1 MQHFYFY
8 LAVYMAINHKANQN
22 DTSVIEKDSTDLK
35 VTASFEQGVT
45 YELCAGIVDQKIPLI
60 EIAKKEVLEETGYDV
75 PLENISKLFQNH
87 EVGFV
92 GNRLTVFYAEV
103 TDEMDLFKGGSNITE
118 GEFIETMY
126 LPLNEAKDFVFND
139 DYVKPSSF
147 VAAFCWYFMKH
158 GMK

>member
-1 MQHFYFY
+1 
-8 LAVYMAINHKANQN
+8 MASNHKANQN
-22 DTSVIEKDSTDLK
+22 YTSVIEKDSTNLK
-35 VTASFEQGVT
+35 ITASFEQGVT
-45 YELCAGIVDQKIPLI
+45 YELCAGIVDLKIPLI
-60 EIAKKEVLEETGYDV
+60 EIAKKEILEETGYDF

-103 TDEMDLFKGGSNITE
+103 ADEMNLSKSGGNVTE

-126 LPLNEAKDFVFND
+126 LPLNEARDFVFND

-147 VAAFCWYFMKH
+147 VAAFCWYFMKN
-158 GMK
+158 GIK

>member
-1 MQHFYFY
+1 
-8 LAVYMAINHKANQN
+8 MASNHKANQN
-22 DTSVIEKDSTDLK
+22 YTSVIEKDSTNLTI
-35 VTASFEQGVT
+35 TASFEQGVT
-45 YELCAGIVDQKIPLI
+45 YELCAGIVDLKIPLI
-60 EIAKKEVLEETGYDV
+60 EIAKKEILEETGYDF

-103 TDEMDLFKGGSNITE
+103 ADEMNLSKSGGNVTE

-126 LPLNEAKDFVFND
+126 LPLNEARDFVFND

-158 GMK
+158 GIK

>member
-1 MQHFYFY
+1 
-8 LAVYMAINHKANQN
+8 MASNHKANQN
-22 DTSVIEKDSTDLK
+22 YTSVIEKDSTNLK
-35 VTASFEQGVT
+35 ITASFEQGVT
-45 YELCAGIVDQKIPLI
+45 CELCTGIVDLKIPLI
-60 EIAKKEVLEETGYDV
+60 EIAKKEILEETGYDF

-103 TDEMDLFKGGSNITE
+103 ADEMNLSKSGGNVTE

-126 LPLNEAKDFVFND
+126 LPLNEARDFVFND

-147 VAAFCWYFMKH
+147 VAAFCWYFMKN
-158 GMK
+158 GIK

>member
-1 MQHFYFY
+1 
-8 LAVYMAINHKANQN
+8 MASNHKANQN
-22 DTSVIEKDSTDLK
+22 YTSVIEKDSTNLK
-35 VTASFEQGVT
+35 TTASFEQGVT
-45 YELCAGIVDQKIPLI
+45 YELCAGIVDLKIPLI
-60 EIAKKEVLEETGYDV
+60 EIAKKEILEETGYDF

-103 TDEMDLFKGGSNITE
+103 ADEMNLSKSGGNVTE

-126 LPLNEAKDFVFND
+126 LPLNEARDFVLND

-147 VAAFCWYFMKH
+147 VAAFCWYFMKN
-158 GMK
+158 GIK

>member
-1 MQHFYFY
+1 
-8 LAVYMAINHKANQN
+8 MASNHKANQN
-22 DTSVIEKDSTDLK
+22 YTSVIDKDSTNLK
-35 VTASFEQGVT
+35 ITASFEQGVT
-45 YELCAGIVDQKIPLI
+45 YELCAGIVDLKIPLI
-60 EIAKKEVLEETGYDV
+60 EIAKKEILEETGYDF

-103 TDEMDLFKGGSNITE
+103 ADEMNLSKSGGNVTE

-126 LPLNEAKDFVFND
+126 LPLNEARDFVFND

-158 GMK
+158 GIK

>member
-1 MQHFYFY
+1 
-8 LAVYMAINHKANQN
+8 MASNHKANQN
-22 DTSVIEKDSTDLK
+22 YTSVTEKDSTNLK
-35 VTASFEQGVT
+35 ITASFEQGVT
-45 YELCAGIVDQKIPLI
+45 YELCAGIVDLNIPLI
-60 EIAKKEVLEETGYDV
+60 EIAKKEILEETGYDF

-103 TDEMDLFKGGSNITE
+103 ADEMNLSKSGGNVTE

-126 LPLNEAKDFVFND
+126 LPLNEARDFVFND

-158 GMK
+158 GIK

>member
-1 MQHFYFY
+1 
-8 LAVYMAINHKANQN
+8 MASNHKANQN
-22 DTSVIEKDSTDLK
+22 YTSVIEKDSTNLK
-35 VTASFEQGVT
+35 TTASFEQGVT
-45 YELCAGIVDQKIPLI
+45 YELCAGIVDLKIPLI
-60 EIAKKEVLEETGYDV
+60 EIAKREILEETGYDF

-103 TDEMDLFKGGSNITE
+103 ADEMNLSKSGGNVTE

-126 LPLNEAKDFVFND
+126 LPLNEARDFVFND

-147 VAAFCWYFMKH
+147 VAAFCWYFMKN
-158 GMK
+158 GIK

>member
-1 MQHFYFY
+1 
-8 LAVYMAINHKANQN
+8 MASNHKANQN
-22 DTSVIEKDSTDLK
+22 YTSVIEKDSTNLK
-35 VTASFEQGVT
+35 ITASFEQGVT
-45 YELCAGIVDQKIPLI
+45 CELCAGIVDLKIPLI
-60 EIAKKEVLEETGYDV
+60 EIAKKEILEETGYDF

-103 TDEMDLFKGGSNITE
+103 ADEMNLSKSGGNVTE

-126 LPLNEAKDFVFND
+126 LPLNEARDFVFND

-158 GMK
+158 GIK

>member
-1 MQHFYFY
+1 
-8 LAVYMAINHKANQN
+8 MASNHKANQN
-22 DTSVIEKDSTDLK
+22 YTSVIEKDSTNLK
-35 VTASFEQGVT
+35 ITASFEQGVT
-45 YELCAGIVDQKIPLI
+45 YELCAGIVDLKIPLI
-60 EIAKKEVLEETGYDV
+60 EIAKKEILEETRYDF

-103 TDEMDLFKGGSNITE
+103 ADEMNLSKSGGNVTE

-126 LPLNEAKDFVFND
+126 LPLNEARDFVFND

-147 VAAFCWYFMKH
+147 VAAFCWYFMKN
-158 GMK
+158 GIK

>member
-1 MQHFYFY
+1 
-8 LAVYMAINHKANQN
+8 MAINHKANLN
-22 DTSVIEKDSTDLK
+22 DASVIEKDSTDLK
-35 VTASFEQGVT
+35 VTVPFEQGVT

-60 EIAKKEVLEETGYDV
+60 EIAKKETLEETGYDV
-75 PLENISKLFQNH
+75 PLENISKLFQH
-87 EVGFV
+87 HQVGFA
-92 GNRLTVFYAEV
+92 GNCGTVFFAEV
-103 TDEMDLFKGGSNITE
+103 TDGMNLSKGGGNINE

-158 GMK
+158 GIK

>member
-1 MQHFYFY
+1 
-8 LAVYMAINHKANQN
+8 MASNHKANQN
-22 DTSVIEKDSTDLK
+22 YTSVIEKDSTNLK
-35 VTASFEQGVT
+35 TTASFEQGVT
-45 YELCAGIVDQKIPLI
+45 YELCAGIVDLKIPLI
-60 EIAKKEVLEETGYDV
+60 EIAKKEILEETGYDF

-87 EVGFV
+87 EVVFV

-103 TDEMDLFKGGSNITE
+103 ADEMNLSKSGGNVTE

-126 LPLNEAKDFVFND
+126 LPLNEARDFVFND

-158 GMK
+158 GIK

>member
-1 MQHFYFY
+1 
-8 LAVYMAINHKANQN
+8 MASNHKANQN
-22 DTSVIEKDSTDLK
+22 YTSVIEKDSTNLK
-35 VTASFEQGVT
+35 TTASFEQGVT
-45 YELCAGIVDQKIPLI
+45 YELCAGIVDLKIPLI
-60 EIAKKEVLEETGYDV
+60 EIAKREILEETGYDF

-103 TDEMDLFKGGSNITE
+103 ADEMNLSKSGGNVTE

-126 LPLNEAKDFVFND
+126 LPLNEARDFVFND

-158 GMK
+158 GIK

>member
-1 MQHFYFY
+1 
-8 LAVYMAINHKANQN
+8 MASNHKANQN
-22 DTSVIEKDSTDLK
+22 YTSVIEKDSTNLK
-35 VTASFEQGVT
+35 ITASFEQGVT
-45 YELCAGIVDQKIPLI
+45 YELCAGIVDLKIPLI
-60 EIAKKEVLEETGYDV
+60 EIAKKEILEETGYDF

-103 TDEMDLFKGGSNITE
+103 ADEMNLSKSGGNVTE

-126 LPLNEAKDFVFND
+126 LPSNEARDFVFND

-158 GMK
+158 GIK

>member
-1 MQHFYFY
+1 
-8 LAVYMAINHKANQN
+8 MASNHKANQN
-22 DTSVIEKDSTDLK
+22 YTSVIEKDSTNLK
-35 VTASFEQGVT
+35 STASFEQGVT
-45 YELCAGIVDQKIPLI
+45 YELCAGIVDLKIPLI
-60 EIAKKEVLEETGYDV
+60 EIAKKEILEETGYDF

-103 TDEMDLFKGGSNITE
+103 ADEMNLSKSGGNVTE

-126 LPLNEAKDFVFND
+126 LPLNEARDFVFND

-147 VAAFCWYFMKH
+147 VAAFCWYFMKN
-158 GMK
+158 GIK

>member
-1 MQHFYFY
+1 
-8 LAVYMAINHKANQN
+8 MASNHKANQN
-22 DTSVIEKDSTDLK
+22 YTSVIEKDSTNLK
-35 VTASFEQGVT
+35 ITASFEQGVT
-45 YELCAGIVDQKIPLI
+45 CELCAGIVDLKIPLI
-60 EIAKKEVLEETGYDV
+60 EIAKKEILEETGYDF

-103 TDEMDLFKGGSNITE
+103 ADEMNLSKSGGNVTE

-126 LPLNEAKDFVFND
+126 LPLNEARDFVFND

-147 VAAFCWYFMKH
+147 VAAFCWFFMKH
-158 GMK
+158 GIK

>member
-1 MQHFYFY
+1 
-8 LAVYMAINHKANQN
+8 MASNHKANQN
-22 DTSVIEKDSTDLK
+22 YTSVIEKDSTNLK
-35 VTASFEQGVT
+35 TTASFEQGVT
-45 YELCAGIVDQKIPLI
+45 YELCAGIVDLKIPLI
-60 EIAKKEVLEETGYDV
+60 EIATKEILEETGYDF

-103 TDEMDLFKGGSNITE
+103 ADEMNLSKSGGNVTE

-126 LPLNEAKDFVFND
+126 LPLNEARDFVFND

-158 GMK
+158 GIK

>member
-1 MQHFYFY
+1 
-8 LAVYMAINHKANQN
+8 MASNHKANQN
-22 DTSVIEKDSTDLK
+22 YTSVIEKDSTNLK
-35 VTASFEQGVT
+35 TTASFEQGVT
-45 YELCAGIVDQKIPLI
+45 YELCAGIVDLKIPLI
-60 EIAKKEVLEETGYDV
+60 EIAKKEILEETGYDF

-92 GNRLTVFYAEV
+92 RNRLTVFYAEV
-103 TDEMDLFKGGSNITE
+103 ADEMNLSKSGGNVTE

-126 LPLNEAKDFVFND
+126 LPLNEARDFVFND

-158 GMK
+158 GIK

>member
-1 MQHFYFY
+1 
-8 LAVYMAINHKANQN
+8 MASNHKANQN
-22 DTSVIEKDSTDLK
+22 YTSVIEKDSTNLK
-35 VTASFEQGVT
+35 ITASFEQGVT
-45 YELCAGIVDQKIPLI
+45 YELCAGIVDLKIPLI
-60 EIAKKEVLEETGYDV
+60 EIAKREILEETGYDF

-103 TDEMDLFKGGSNITE
+103 ADEMNLSKSGGNVTE

-126 LPLNEAKDFVFND
+126 LPLNEARDFVFND

-158 GMK
+158 GIK

>member
-1 MQHFYFY
+1 
-8 LAVYMAINHKANQN
+8 MASNHKANQN
-22 DTSVIEKDSTDLK
+22 YTSVIEKDSTNLK
-35 VTASFEQGVT
+35 ITASFEQGVT
-45 YELCAGIVDQKIPLI
+45 YELCAGIVDLKIPLI
-60 EIAKKEVLEETGYDV
+60 EIATKEILEETGYDF

-92 GNRLTVFYAEV
+92 RNRLTVFYAEV
-103 TDEMDLFKGGSNITE
+103 ADEMNLSKSGGNVTE

-126 LPLNEAKDFVFND
+126 LPLNEARDFVFND

-158 GMK
+158 GIK

>member
-1 MQHFYFY
+1 
-8 LAVYMAINHKANQN
+8 MAINHKANLN

-35 VTASFEQGVT
+35 VTAPFEQGVT
-45 YELCAGIVDQKIPLI
+45 YELCAGIVDQKTPLT
-60 EIAKKEVLEETGYDV
+60 EIAKKEILEETGYDV
-75 PLENISKLFQNH
+75 PLDKITKLFQH
-87 EVGFV
+87 HQVGFA
-92 GNRLTVFYAEV
+92 GNCGTVFYAEV
-103 TDEMDLFKGGSNITE
+103 TDEMNLSKGGGNITE

-158 GMK
+158 GIK

>member
-1 MQHFYFY
+1 
-8 LAVYMAINHKANQN
+8 MASNHKANQN
-22 DTSVIEKDSTDLK
+22 YTSVIEKDSTNLK
-35 VTASFEQGVT
+35 TTASFEQGVT
-45 YELCAGIVDQKIPLI
+45 YELCAGIVDLKIPLI
-60 EIAKKEVLEETGYDV
+60 EIAKKEILEETGYDF

-103 TDEMDLFKGGSNITE
+103 ADEMNLSKSGGNVTE

-126 LPLNEAKDFVFND
+126 LPLNEARDFVFND

-147 VAAFCWYFMKH
+147 VAAFCWYFMKN
-158 GMK
+158 GIK

>member
-1 MQHFYFY
+1 
-8 LAVYMAINHKANQN
+8 MASNHKANQN
-22 DTSVIEKDSTDLK
+22 YTSVIEKDSTNLK
-35 VTASFEQGVT
+35 ITASFEQGVT
-45 YELCAGIVDQKIPLI
+45 YELCAGIVDLKIPLI
-60 EIAKKEVLEETGYDV
+60 EIAKKEILEETGYDF

-92 GNRLTVFYAEV
+92 GKRLTVFYAEV
-103 TDEMDLFKGGSNITE
+103 ADEMNLSKSGGNVTE

-126 LPLNEAKDFVFND
+126 LPLNEARDFVFND

-158 GMK
+158 GIK

>member
-1 MQHFYFY
+1 
-8 LAVYMAINHKANQN
+8 MASNHKANQN
-22 DTSVIEKDSTDLK
+22 YTSVIEKDSTNLTI
-35 VTASFEQGVT
+35 TASFEQGVT
-45 YELCAGIVDQKIPLI
+45 YELCAGIVDLKIPLI
-60 EIAKKEVLEETGYDV
+60 EIAKKEILEETGYDF

-103 TDEMDLFKGGSNITE
+103 ADEMNLSKSGGNVTE

-126 LPLNEAKDFVFND
+126 LPLNEARDFVFND

-147 VAAFCWYFMKH
+147 VAAFCWYFMKN
-158 GMK
+158 GIK

>member
-1 MQHFYFY
+1 
-8 LAVYMAINHKANQN
+8 MASNHKANQN
-22 DTSVIEKDSTDLK
+22 YTSVIEKDSTNLK
-35 VTASFEQGVT
+35 ITASFEQGLT
-45 YELCAGIVDQKIPLI
+45 CELCAGIVDLKIPLI
-60 EIAKKEVLEETGYDV
+60 EIAKKEILEETGYDF

-103 TDEMDLFKGGSNITE
+103 ADEMNLSKSGGNVTE

-126 LPLNEAKDFVFND
+126 LPLNEARDFVFND

-147 VAAFCWYFMKH
+147 VAAFCWYFMKN
-158 GMK
+158 GIK

>member
-1 MQHFYFY
+1 
-8 LAVYMAINHKANQN
+8 MASNHKANQN
-22 DTSVIEKDSTDLK
+22 YTSVIEKDSTNLK
-35 VTASFEQGVT
+35 ITASFEQGVT
-45 YELCAGIVDQKIPLI
+45 CELCAGIVDLKIPLI
-60 EIAKKEVLEETGYDV
+60 EIAKKEILEETGYDF

-103 TDEMDLFKGGSNITE
+103 ADEMNLSKSGGNVTE

-126 LPLNEAKDFVFND
+126 LPLNEARDFVFND

-147 VAAFCWYFMKH
+147 VAAFCWYFMKN
-158 GMK
+158 GIK